1 MNQEEGFISIIFIYY
16 WANSVVDIC
25 LLFVSF
31 LLLVVLL
38 LSYLI
43 CTIPITILAFS
54 QCSVLSSLFLVLS
67 CHILFCCILSYCL
80 VLLCLVLSILFN
92 PFTGLFSLTLL
103 LSLAFLISTFN
114 LLLSPFH
121 HLLNCHL
128 TTHHHTTALLR
139 NVLTTYEK
147 GRPCL
152 IGTTS
157 VESSEE
163 MVQALRDLNIPAQAR
178 TAHYRTY
185 ICFAWSCKH

>member
-1 MNQEEGFISIIFIYY
+1 MYY
-16 WANSVVDIC
+16 WANSISDIC

-31 LLLVVLL
+31 LLLVVLP

-43 CTIPITILAFS
+43 CTLLIIILAFS
-54 QCSVLSSLFLVLS
+54 QCWVLSSLFLVLS
-67 CHILFCCILSYCL
+67 CHILFWCILSYCL
-80 VLLCLVLSILFN
+80 VLLCLVLSI
-92 PFTGLFSLTLL
+92 PFDPFPGLFSLTLL
-103 LSLAFLISTFN
+103 LSLAFLISTFS
-114 LLLSPFH
+114 LWLSPFN

-128 TTHHHTTALLR
+128 TTTHQHTTALLR

-185 ICFAWSCKH
+185 ICFTWLCKN